1 MITIDC
7 LVAIPAVALDLI
19 LVLLPP
25 ARSIHHSS
33 VSISGF
39 ANYYI
44 TRGKSNQFFCCCG
57 GVAAPPIE
65 CFTLY

>member
-44 TRGKSNQFFCCCG
+44 TKGKSNHFFLLLR
-57 GVAAPPIE
+57 GVAVPPIE